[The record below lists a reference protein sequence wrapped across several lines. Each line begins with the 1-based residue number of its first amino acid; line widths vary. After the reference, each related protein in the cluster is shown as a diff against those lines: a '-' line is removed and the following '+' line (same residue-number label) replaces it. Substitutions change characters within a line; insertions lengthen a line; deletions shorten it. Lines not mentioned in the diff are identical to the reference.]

1 MLKKIVF
8 GKTQFNDLH
17 ELFDFSEEQ
26 LENKK
31 VRLFPSGNTNDE
43 IHTTSIF
50 LSSLCA
56 VKEYR
61 EFLFN
66 NIGIKK
72 ITNNNV
78 QIHAYCEVAS
88 LTKTERTDA
97 LIVITT
103 GKYSP
108 IIEWAAFV
116 ESKVGTELINQPQI
130 DRYINFAQDIGINN
144 IITISN
150 QLVTKP
156 TDSPASKG
164 KKKSFNLYHWSWV
177 YLKVTAG
184 RLINGDSILDQDH
197 AYILNELRRYFENH
211 KKLSNYKNMGS
222 KWKES
227 VSCVRSGT
235 SKAEHIEFIS
245 SSLIQEEKDNCL
257 QLIDNTGLDVEL
269 ITKGDRKE
277 KISNYLSQEEKVV
290 KIDYCITTD
299 TKYFFTL
306 EVDFKLREI
315 TCVTKHE
322 IKKGKAKAQTTQL
335 IKLLS
340 KESGVPD
347 NIKIIGI
354 YPRNKKVSGKNISL
368 NDLIT
373 EKEKDFPYSIIDS
386 SYGDEFKHFEIKI
399 IGDLPGN
406 KFQSGANFVIELESY
421 TLLFVEQVMRALID

>member
-26 LENKK
+26 LEKKK

-61 EFLFN
+61 EDIFN
-66 NIGIKK
+66 SIGIKK
-72 ITNNNV
+72 INNNNV
-78 QIHAYCEVAS
+78 QIHAFCEVAN
-88 LTKTERTDA
+88 LTKTERTDG

-116 ESKVGTELINQPQI
+116 EAKVGTAQIEQTQI
-130 DRYINFAQDIGINN
+130 DRYIDFAQDIGITN

-150 QLVTKP
+150 QLVTNP
-156 TDSPASKG
+156 TDSPVSKG

-184 RLINGDSILDQDH
+184 RLINSETITDEDH
-197 AYILNELRRYFENH
+197 IYLLSELRRYFDNH
-211 KKLSNYKNMGS
+211 KKLSNFENMGS

-227 VSCVRSGT
+227 VNCIRAGT
-235 SKAEHIEFIS
+235 SKSVHITYVS
-245 SSLIQEEKDNCL
+245 DALIQEEKDNCL
-257 QLIDNTGLDVEL
+257 QLIDETGLNIEL
-269 ITKGDRKE
+269 ISKGDRKDVIFEYLSKDE
-277 KISNYLSQEEKVV
+277 KIV
-290 KIDYCITTD
+290 KIDYCIN
-299 TKYFFTL
+299 KNNKNNFTV
-306 EVDFKLREI
+306 EIDFKLREI
-315 TCVTKHE
+315 TCSTRYE
-322 IKKGKAKAQTTQL
+322 LKKGKAKAQTTQL
-335 IKLLS
+335 LKILS
-340 KESGVPD
+340 KDSGVPD
-347 NIKIIGI
+347 DIKIQGV
-354 YPRNKKVSGKNISL
+354 YPRNKTVSGKDISL

-373 EKEKDFPYSIIDS
+373 EREKDISYSIIDS
-386 SYGDEFKHFEIKI
+386 SLGDEFKFFEIKI
-399 IGDLPGN
+399 IGDLPGA
-406 KFQSGANFVIELESY
+406 KFQSGAKFINELESY
-421 TLLFVEQVMRALID
+421 SLLFVDQVMRALIT